1 MAVSNRMRFRKQV
14 REFVIIWSGITV
26 VMASITFIAIYMAYG
41 ALNPAPPSNVLRNVV
56 LPAAATSV
64 LPTVEIAATQPPAA
78 TNAPAFTPTGGAGAA
93 AAAATEEPTDAPQV
107 AQAVTATTVSTVD
120 PVLAVGATMTAMV
133 EARDAT
139 RAAAGGGATPTQAA
153 VEAQAA
159 PATPRPIDVDRFELG
174 VQVQVSYDNMGQWMD
189 VAANQLD
196 VNWVKQQVR
205 WEDLEPE
212 RDSYDWFYTDVYLPA
227 AHERGLKV
235 LISVVTAPEWARE
248 PGVDLTKHGPPA
260 DPQDYA
266 EFVVELVERYPGM
279 IHAIEVWNEQNLDR
293 EWTSAEGLSAA
304 NYVELLQTTYE
315 AVKAVDPGIIIV
327 SGALSPTGWN
337 DGVAA
342 WDDFVYM
349 DQLIDAGM
357 LNYADCVGAHH
368 NGINVSPDY
377 NWDQVPNDPNARFR
391 GPFDNPHHS
400 WTFRSTLETYA
411 DKVAL
416 AGGDQKLCV
425 TEFGWPSAEGLEGIP
440 DGFEFALDNTL
451 EEQRDFTVAAVENMV
466 EWDTVRLAFLWNLNY
481 GPQAGWATDNDNV
494 AYSIIGPNFVFRPVF
509 DAVRDW
515 NREYEAQFS
524 E

>member
-1 MAVSNRMRFRKQV
+1 MAASSRMKFRKQV

-56 LPAAATSV
+56 LPAAETAV
-64 LPTVEIAATQPPAA
+64 LPTVEIAATQPPA
-78 TNAPAFTPTGGAGAA
+78 TNAPAFTPTTGVGAA
-93 AAAATEEPTDAPQV
+93 VATQEPTQV
-107 AQAVTATTVSTVD
+107 AQAVTATAVSTVD

-139 RAAAGGGATPTQAA
+139 RAAQSGGAAPTEAA
-153 VEAQAA
+153 VEAQSAA
-159 PATPRPIDVDRFELG
+159 ATPRPIDVNRFELG
-174 VQVQVSYDNMGQWMD
+174 VQVQFSYNEMEQWVN

-205 WEDLEPE
+205 WEDMEPE
-212 RDSYDWFYTDVYLPA
+212 RDAYDWFYTDVYLNA
-227 AHERGLKV
+227 AHAQGLKV
-235 LISVVTAPEWARE
+235 LVSVVTAPAWARE

-260 DPQDYA
+260 NPQDYA
-266 EFVVELVERYPGM
+266 DFVVALVERYPGM

-293 EWTSAEGLSAA
+293 EWTSTGGLSAA
-304 NYVELLQTTYE
+304 NYVTLLRTTYQ
-315 AVKAVDPGIIIV
+315 AVKAIDPGIIIV

-377 NWDQVPNDPNARFR
+377 NWNQVPNDPTAQFR

-425 TEFGWPSAEGLEGIP
+425 TEFGWPSAEGLDGIP
-440 DGFEFALDNTL
+440 DGFGFALDNTL
-451 EEQRDFTVAAVENMV
+451 EEQRDFTVKALNNMV
-466 EWDTVRLAFLWNLNY
+466 EWDIVRLAFLWNLNY

-494 AYSIIGPNFVFRPVF
+494 AYSIIGPGFVFRPVF

-515 NREYEAQFS
+515 NRAYEAQFS
-524 E
+524 G

>member
-1 MAVSNRMRFRKQV
+1 MKFRKQV

-26 VMASITFIAIYMAYG
+26 AMASITFIAIYMAYG
-41 ALNPAPPSNVLRNVV
+41 ALNPTQPMNALRNVS
-56 LPAAATSV
+56 LPATNV
-64 LPTVEIAATQPPAA
+64 QPTAEIAATQPAA
-78 TNAPAFTPTGGAGAA
+78 TNAPAFTPTGEVAAA
-93 AAAATEEPTDAPQV
+93 AAAATEEPTDAPRI
-107 AQAVTATTVSTVD
+107 AQAVTATPVSTVD
-120 PVLAVGATMTAMV
+120 PVLAVGATMTSMV

-139 RAAAGGGATPTQAA
+139 RAAQATPTEAA
-153 VEAQAA
+153 IEAQAA
-159 PATPRPIDVDRFELG
+159 PATPRPVDVDRFELG
-174 VQVQVSYDNMGQWMD
+174 VQVQFSYDEMGQWLN

-205 WEDLEPE
+205 WEEMEPE
-212 RDSYDWFYTDVYLPA
+212 RDNYDWFYTDVYLTA
-227 AHERGLKV
+227 ASEQGLKV
-235 LISVVTAPEWARE
+235 LVSVVTAPEWARE
-248 PGVDLTKHGPPA
+248 PGVDLSRHGPPA
-260 DPQDYA
+260 NPQDYA
-266 EFVVELVERYPGM
+266 EFVVEMVRRYPGQ

-293 EWTSAEGLSAA
+293 EWTSSRGLSAA
-304 NYVELLQTTYE
+304 NYVELLRTTYE

-337 DGVAA
+337 DGIAA

-357 LNYADCVGAHH
+357 LNYTDCVGAHH

-377 NWDQVPNDPNARFR
+377 NWNQVPNDPTARFR

-411 DKVAL
+411 DKIAL

-425 TEFGWPSAEGLEGIP
+425 TEFGWPSAEGLDGIP
-440 DGFEFALDNTL
+440 EGFEFALDNTL
-451 EEQRDFTVAAVENMV
+451 EEQRDFTVSALENMV
-466 EWDTVRLAFLWNLNY
+466 EWDIVRLAFLWNLNY

-494 AYSIIGPNFVFRPVF
+494 AYSIIGPGFVFRPVF

-515 NREYEAQFS
+515 NRAYEAQFS